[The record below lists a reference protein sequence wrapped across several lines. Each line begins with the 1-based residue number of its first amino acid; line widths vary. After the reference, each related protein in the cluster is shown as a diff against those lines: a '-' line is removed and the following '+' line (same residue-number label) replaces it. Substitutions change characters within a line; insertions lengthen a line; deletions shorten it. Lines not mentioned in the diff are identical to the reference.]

1 MGGRSEAGR
10 KRKRFAADGDEE
22 TNTLQYQLIEILERN
37 GRMLSAQLEAQ
48 NTNIQ
53 LDREQR
59 KDHMDSLVAV
69 LDKVAG
75 ALGRIADKL

>member
-1 MGGRSEAGR
+1 M
-10 KRKRFAADGDEE
+10 
-22 TNTLQYQLIEILERN
+22 EILERN

-48 NTNIQ
+48 NTNFQ